1 MIRQTLAGLT
11 AIIASVSAIQADSM
25 VQADA
30 TAQWHYGGGYGG
42 YNPWAQSS
50 SYYGSYGIDS
60 KIQRLQRDVSYLV
73 KQNSALKTRLIAAE
87 AAITALQNAHGD
99 GDNSDSDGS
108 HISDLE
114 DRVTALEAKAASNMM
129 LIADNDKEID
139 ELDKR
144 VT

>member
-11 AIIASVSAIQADSM
+11 AIIASVSAIQADTM
-25 VQADA
+25 AQADA

-50 SYYGSYGIDS
+50 SSYYGSYGSDS

-87 AAITALQNAHGD
+87 AAIVTLQEGGGD
-99 GDNSDSDGS
+99 GSSSPDVK
-108 HISDLE
+108 DLE
-114 DRVTALEAKAASNMM
+114 DRVTVLEAKAASNMM
-129 LIADNDKEID
+129 LI
-139 ELDKR
+139 
-144 VT
+144 

>member
-50 SYYGSYGIDS
+50 GSYYGSYGIDS

-87 AAITALQNAHGD
+87 AAITALQNGD
-99 GDNSDSDGS
+99 GDSSGGDGS
-108 HISDLE
+108 NISDLE

-129 LIADNDKEID
+129 LIADNDEEIS